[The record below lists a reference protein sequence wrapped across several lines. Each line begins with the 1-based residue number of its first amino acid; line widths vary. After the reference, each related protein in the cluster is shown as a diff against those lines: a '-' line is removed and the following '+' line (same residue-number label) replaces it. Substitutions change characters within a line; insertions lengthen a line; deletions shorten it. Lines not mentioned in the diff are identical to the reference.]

1 VLKQINQVGHFK
13 CVSMKNNTII
23 ENQSDKSEKKII
35 FDENTCPV
43 TATMK
48 VLGGKW
54 KPILINAIY
63 FTSPARFGELKRSVV
78 GITQSMLTSQLREL
92 EDDGIITR
100 KIYAEIPPRV
110 EYTLTEFGLT
120 LSPIIQSMAEW
131 GKQYWLNNESKKPSN
146 RNSTTQKNDKSQP

>member
-1 VLKQINQVGHFK
+1 MENH
-13 CVSMKNNTII
+13 TII
-23 ENQSDKSEKKII
+23 KNQEYKSEEKLF
-35 FDENTCPV
+35 FDEKTCPV

-63 FTSPARFGELKRSVV
+63 FTSPARFGELKRSVK

-120 LSPIIQSMAEW
+120 LSPIIQAMAEW
-131 GKQYWLNNESKKPSN
+131 GNQYKLNNASKKLK
-146 RNSTTQKNDKSQP
+146 T

>member
-1 VLKQINQVGHFK
+1 
-13 CVSMKNNTII
+13 MKNSTNN
-23 ENQSDKSEKKII
+23 ENQLVKKDQKMI
-35 FDENTCPV
+35 FDENNCPI
-43 TATMK
+43 TATMQ

-63 FTSPARFGELKRSVV
+63 LTAPARFGELKRSVE

-92 EDDGIITR
+92 EDDGIIGR

-120 LSPIIQSMAEW
+120 LSPVILSMARW
-131 GKQYWLNNESKKPSN
+131 GKEYRMKK
-146 RNSTTQKNDKSQP
+146 QKV

>member
-1 VLKQINQVGHFK
+1 MRKNTNTVNQQDTK
-13 CVSMKNNTII
+13 
-23 ENQSDKSEKKII
+23 EKKII
-35 FDENTCPV
+35 FDENSCPV

-54 KPILINAIY
+54 KPTLINAIY
-63 FTSPARFGELKRSVV
+63 QTAPARFGELKRSVI

-100 KIYAEIPPRV
+100 KIYAEIPPKV

-120 LSPIIQSMAEW
+120 LSPIIQSMADW
-131 GKQYWLNNESKKPSN
+131 GNQYRLNKEL
-146 RNSTTQKNDKSQP
+146 KNKRE

>member
-1 VLKQINQVGHFK
+1 
-13 CVSMKNNTII
+13 MKNSTNID
-23 ENQSDKSEKKII
+23 NQLNKSKETFV

-63 FTSPARFGELKRSVV
+63 FTAPARFGELKRSVI
-78 GITQSMLTSQLREL
+78 GITQSMLTQQLREL
-92 EDDGIITR
+92 EDDGIISR
-100 KIYAEIPPRV
+100 KIYAEIPPKV

-120 LSPIIQSMAEW
+120 LSPVIQTMAKW
-131 GKQYWLNNESKKPSN
+131 GEEFKLNKQNVLSK
-146 RNSTTQKNDKSQP
+146 

>member
-1 VLKQINQVGHFK
+1 
-13 CVSMKNNTII
+13 MKKSTNI
-23 ENQSDKSEKKII
+23 ENQVDKMEEKIV
-35 FDENTCPV
+35 FDEYTCPI

-63 FTSPARFGELKRSVV
+63 FTAPARFGELKRSVN
-78 GITQSMLTSQLREL
+78 GITQSMLTQQLREL
-92 EDDGIITR
+92 EEDGIISR

-120 LSPIIQSMAEW
+120 LSPILQSMAKW
-131 GKQYWLNNESKKPSN
+131 GKEYRINK
-146 RNSTTQKNDKSQP
+146 QKA

>member
-1 VLKQINQVGHFK
+1 
-13 CVSMKNNTII
+13 MKNNTKVDNQGDKAK
-23 ENQSDKSEKKII
+23 ENLI
-35 FDENTCPV
+35 FDENNCPV

-63 FTSPARFGELKRSVV
+63 LTSPARFGELKRSVK
-78 GITQSMLTSQLREL
+78 GINQTMLTQQLREL
-92 EDDGIITR
+92 EDDGVISR

-120 LSPIIQSMAEW
+120 LSPIMLSMANW
-131 GKQYWLNNESKKPSN
+131 GKEYRLNKQKK
-146 RNSTTQKNDKSQP
+146 

>member
-1 VLKQINQVGHFK
+1 
-13 CVSMKNNTII
+13 MKNDTNIDNQLVNP
-23 ENQSDKSEKKII
+23 ENKLV
-35 FDENTCPV
+35 FDEHSCPV

-63 FTSPARFGELKRSVV
+63 LTSPARFGELKRSVR
-78 GITQSMLTSQLREL
+78 GITQSMLTTQLREL
-92 EDDGIITR
+92 EDDGIINR

-120 LSPIIQSMAEW
+120 LSPIIVAMGQW
-131 GKQYWLNNESKKPSN
+131 GKEYRIRK
-146 RNSTTQKNDKSQP
+146 QKV

>member
-1 VLKQINQVGHFK
+1 
-13 CVSMKNNTII
+13 MKKYTII
-23 ENQSDKSEKKII
+23 ENQDIKSKKNIV
-35 FDENTCPV
+35 FDENSCPV

-54 KPILINAIY
+54 KSILINAIY

-120 LSPIIQSMAEW
+120 LSPIIHSMAEW
-131 GKQYWLNNESKKPSN
+131 GKQYKLNNTSKKNTPSTN
-146 RNSTTQKNDKSQP
+146 KDSEKLTNATLTQK

>member
-1 VLKQINQVGHFK
+1 
-13 CVSMKNNTII
+13 MKNNTII
-23 ENQSDKSEKKII
+23 ENQIDKSEKKIV
-35 FDENTCPV
+35 FDESTCPV

-146 RNSTTQKNDKSQP
+146 RNSTKQKV

>member
-1 VLKQINQVGHFK
+1 MKKSTNIDNQV
-13 CVSMKNNTII
+13 VKN
-23 ENQSDKSEKKII
+23 KKTFI

-63 FTSPARFGELKRSVV
+63 QTAPARFGELKRSVI
-78 GITQSMLTSQLREL
+78 GITQSMLTQQLREL
-92 EDDGIITR
+92 EDDGIIRR
-100 KIYAEIPPRV
+100 KIYAEIPPKV

-120 LSPIIQSMAEW
+120 LSPVIQTMANW
-131 GKQYWLNNESKKPSN
+131 GVKYKLNKQKVRSK
-146 RNSTTQKNDKSQP
+146 

>member
-1 VLKQINQVGHFK
+1 
-13 CVSMKNNTII
+13 MENNTNI
-23 ENQSDKSEKKII
+23 ENKSFENKKTFI

-63 FTSPARFGELKRSVV
+63 FTAPARFGELKRSVI
-78 GITQSMLTSQLREL
+78 GITQSMLTQQLREL
-92 EDDGIITR
+92 EDDGIISR
-100 KIYAEIPPRV
+100 KIYAEIPPKV

-120 LSPIIQSMAEW
+120 LSPVIQTMAKW
-131 GKQYWLNNESKKPSN
+131 GEEFKLNKQKVLSK
-146 RNSTTQKNDKSQP
+146 

>member
-1 VLKQINQVGHFK
+1 
-13 CVSMKNNTII
+13 MKKDTII
-23 ENQSDKSEKKII
+23 DNQQIKNKKMII
-35 FDENTCPV
+35 FDEITCPV
-43 TATMK
+43 TSTMK

-63 FTSPARFGELKRSVV
+63 FTSPARFGELRRSVK

-92 EDDGIITR
+92 ENDGIISR

-120 LSPIIQSMAEW
+120 LSPILQSMAKW
-131 GKQYWLNNESKKPSN
+131 GNEYRIKKQKV
-146 RNSTTQKNDKSQP
+146 